1 MSRRSSRK
9 AVRVVRHTLADG
21 TTKEYRYPA
30 YKRKRRTRRGD
41 TVGDLLA
48 AWQTSPEWRALK
60 PSTQAG
66 YVTYAAHLLGMQQV
80 HMKRITRRE
89 LTDIRN
95 ALARAVG
102 NGAATGFV
110 RAASSMFSWGIEN
123 GWLDHSPMHKVKRL
137 PGGTLPAWKHEEAAL
152 AIQHLPEHLRRAVI
166 LALYTGQRRIDLIR
180 MPWNSYN
187 GRSIR
192 LTQQKTGTPLVIP
205 VHPILKAELDAWRKA
220 ATSTLIL
227 TNKFGLPWRD
237 SNLSKQIGDALTKI
251 EGFPAGRNIHGL
263 RKLAAASLAEAGCT
277 LNEIAAVTG
286 HKSLGMLRLY
296 TASADQEKLA
306 GAAIVRWEQN
316 AQTKLKPAD

>member
-1 MSRRSSRK
+1 VSRKSSRK

-30 YKRKRRTRRGD
+30 YKRKRRARRGD

-66 YVTYAAHLLGMQQV
+66 YVTYAAHLLGMQHV
-80 HMKRITRRE
+80 DMRRITRRE
-89 LTDIRN
+89 MTDIRN
-95 ALARAVG
+95 ALARVRG

-110 RAASSMFSWGIEN
+110 RAASAMFGWAIEN

-137 PGGTLPAWKHEEAAL
+137 AGGTLPAWTPEEAAL
-152 AIQHLPEHLRRAVI
+152 AIQHLPEHLRRPVV

-187 GRSIR
+187 GHSIR

-205 VHPILKAELDAWRKA
+205 VHPTLKVELDAWRRL

-227 TNKFGLPWRD
+227 TNRFGLPWRD
-237 SNLSKQIGDALTKI
+237 SNLSKQIGDALARI
-251 EGFPAGRNIHGL
+251 PRFPAGRNIHGL

-277 LNEIAAVTG
+277 INEIAAVTG

-296 TASADQEKLA
+296 TASADQERLA
-306 GAAIVRWEQN
+306 GAAIVRWGTN
-316 AQTKLKPAD
+316 AKMGLKSTD